1 MIARRKRRTTIFLN
15 IPYDAKFEPLYL
27 AYVAGLTGLGLDPRC
42 VLEIPPQAQAWNRLD
57 RIVQLLQSC
66 EVSIHDLSRVEL
78 SPEPPRC
85 PRFNMPFELGLT
97 VGLSLSSST
106 HRWFVF
112 EAQAHRLQKSLSDL
126 NGFDPFVHEGTPEGV
141 MRALTNAFVANGS
154 LPAVEDLMG
163 LYRAARKVA
172 LAMKR
177 RDRTK
182 ALFGAR
188 HFRELVVASREI
200 AARRFQDSL
209 LT

>member
-1 MIARRKRRTTIFLN
+1 MTAGPKRRTTVFPN
-15 IPYDAKFEPLYL
+15 IPYDAKFERLYL
-27 AYVAGLTGLGLDPRC
+27 AFIAGLTGLGLDPRC
-42 VLEIPPQAQAWNRLD
+42 VLEIPPQARAWNRLD
-57 RIVQLLQSC
+57 RIVRLLRSC
-66 EVSIHDLSRVEL
+66 EASIHDLSRVEL
-78 SPEPPRC
+78 SRKPPRC
-85 PRFNMPFELGLT
+85 PRFNMPFELGLA

-126 NGFDPFVHEGTPEGV
+126 NGFDPFVHEGTPESV

-154 LPAVEDLMG
+154 LPAVDDLME
-163 LYRAARKVA
+163 LYRAVRKVA

-177 RDRTK
+177 RDGTK

-200 AARRFQDSL
+200 AARCFHHA
-209 LT
+209 